1 MENGGRFAD
10 NQVDQLRRLGG
21 SVQSGI
27 VHIYIKKII
36 EQYSDD
42 AGLISPG
49 TYNLIEVAHE
59 NKRKI
64 QTLITTYSVSI
75 AQFYRIKTLYISLKQ
90 HYLTRI

>member
-21 SVQSGI
+21 WSIQSGI

-36 EQYSDD
+36 EQYSDS

-49 TYNLIEVAHE
+49 RY
-59 NKRKI
+59 
-64 QTLITTYSVSI
+64 
-75 AQFYRIKTLYISLKQ
+75 
-90 HYLTRI
+90 